1 MLSKYIQAD
10 GLKGLGNLSRTRL
23 AAVVR
28 ASKGPVSVKDVAKVL
43 GIDSQAA
50 ALQMSRWAA
59 SGWMARLRRGLYQT
73 IPIEAATAAPVLD
86 DPWVIADRLFS
97 PCYIGGW
104 SAANYWDLTEQI
116 FRTTV
121 VITTKRPRR
130 VRESVAG
137 MDFLVRVVKQDQ
149 VFGIRPIWR
158 GSIRIQVSDPTRTI
172 VDMMESPALAGGLQS
187 LSDIFREYLKRKDA
201 DINQLVNYGS
211 RINNGAAVKRLGYFL
226 ERYAPKAQ
234 DAAEACQKLLTTGN
248 AKLDPD
254 QACPRLITR
263 WRLWVPERW
272 ATLEPT
278 ND

>member
-1 MLSKYIQAD
+1 MLTQYSQSD
-10 GLKGLGNLSRTRL
+10 RLKGLGNQGRARL

-28 ASKGPVSVKDVAKVL
+28 AAKGPVSVKEVAKVL
-43 GIDSQAA
+43 GIDAQAA

-59 SGWMARLRRGLYQT
+59 SGWMSRLRRGLYQP
-73 IPIEAATAAPVLD
+73 IPVEATTAAPALD
-86 DPWVIADRLFS
+86 DPWIIADRLFS

-137 MDFLVRVVKQDQ
+137 MDFLVRVIKQDQ
-149 VFGIRPIWR
+149 VFGIRPVWR
-158 GSIRIQVSDPTRTI
+158 GPIRIQVSDPARTL
-172 VDMMESPALAGGLQS
+172 VDMLESPALAGGLQS
-187 LSDIFREYLKRKDA
+187 LSDMFCEYLKRKDA
-201 DINQLVNYGS
+201 DVNQLVNYAS
-211 RINNGAAVKRLGYFL
+211 HINNGATVKRLGYFL
-226 ERYAPKAQ
+226 ERDASNSQ
-234 DAAEACQKLLTTGN
+234 DAIVACQKLLTTGN

-254 QACPRLITR
+254 QACPRLLTR

-272 ATLEPT
+272 ATLET
-278 ND
+278 AND

>member
-1 MLSKYIQAD
+1 MLIKYTQTS

-28 ASKGPVSVKDVAKVL
+28 ASKGPVSVKDVTKVL
-43 GIDSQAA
+43 GIDGQAA
-50 ALQMSRWAA
+50 ALQLSRWAA
-59 SGWMARLRRGLYQT
+59 SGWMARLRRGLYQP
-73 IPIEAATAAPVLD
+73 IPIEAATATPVLD

-130 VRESVAG
+130 VRESIAG
-137 MDFLVRVVKQDQ
+137 MDFLIRVIKQDQ

-158 GSIRIQVSDPTRTI
+158 GPIRIQVSDAARTI
-172 VDMMESPALAGGLQS
+172 VDMMGSPALAGGLQS
-187 LSDIFREYLKRKDA
+187 LSDMFREYQKRKDA
-201 DINQLVNYGS
+201 DINQLVNYAS

-234 DAAEACQKLLTTGN
+234 DAAEACKMLLTTGN
-248 AKLDPD
+248 TKLDPD

-263 WRLWVPERW
+263 WRLWVPEHL
-272 ATLEPT
+272 ATLEPV
-278 ND
+278 DD